1 MSALGAYLTQ
11 KPVKIRLN
19 RYNDIRLQEKRH
31 DFKIYYTVGFT
42 VTGKI
47 LALDINF

>member
-19 RYNDIRLQEKRH
+19 RHIDM
-31 DFKIYYTVGFT
+31 TAS
-42 VTGKI
+42 GKDMTLKYI
-47 LALDINF
+47 TP